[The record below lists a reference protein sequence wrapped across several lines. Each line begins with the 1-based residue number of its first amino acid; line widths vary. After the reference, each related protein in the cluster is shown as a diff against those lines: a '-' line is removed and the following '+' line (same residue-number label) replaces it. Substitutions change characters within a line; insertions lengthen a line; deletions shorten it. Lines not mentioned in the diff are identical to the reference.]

1 MERILPE
8 EKVRILVIGDTCTD
22 VFVYGSCE
30 RICPEAPVPVF
41 LPLRT
46 ATNRG
51 MAGNVIDNIKALGY
65 PCDSIESVENI
76 VKTRYVDF
84 KTGQMIMRLDENDTV
99 KHRYTRDIK
108 MLKGYDAIVIS
119 DYGKGFLDEEDIAF
133 IANFA
138 DCTTFMQTNKVL
150 SEWCFGI
157 DFIKINELE
166 FEKTSHVL
174 NKQSEFIKNSL
185 IVTLG
190 SNGCWYRNKGYP
202 VEKEVEVKSI
212 AGAGDTF
219 LAGLVVEY
227 IKTGGDINSAI
238 TFAQRCA
245 MRVIREQGVT
255 TL

>member
-1 MERILPE
+1 MKL
-8 EKVRILVIGDTCTD
+8 LVIGDTCTD

-46 ATNRG
+46 TTNRG
-51 MAGNVIDNIKALGY
+51 MAGNVIDNLKALGY
-65 PCDSIESVENI
+65 PCDSIESVDNI
-76 VKTRYVDF
+76 VKTRYIDD
-84 KTGQMIMRLDENDTV
+84 KTGQMLMRLDENDV
-99 KHRYTRDIK
+99 VGCRYTRDIK
-108 MLKGYDAIVIS
+108 RLKGYDAIVLS

-133 IANFA
+133 IASEA
-138 DCTTFMQTNKVL
+138 ECTTFMQTNKVL

-157 DFIKINELE
+157 DFIKINKLE
-166 FEKTSHVL
+166 FERTHHVL
-174 NKQSEFIKNSL
+174 SRQSEFIKSSL

-190 SNGCWYRNKGYP
+190 PMGCRYRNKRYP
-202 VEKEVEVKSI
+202 VEGEVEVKSI

-227 IKTGGDINSAI
+227 VKKGNIESAI
-238 TFAQRCA
+238 DFAQKCA
-245 MRVIREQGVT
+245 MQVIQEQGVT